1 MSSLPDSGRR
11 PRRIVVAGGGPAAHR
26 FTDAMHA
33 RGLDGFQVTVLTEEA
48 HLPYD
53 RVALSRALTDDGV
66 DLTLGKAAMWDHEA
80 LVLRTGERAVGIDV
94 ANRRVTT
101 RNVGSGVRP
110 GAADGGAG
118 PAGAA
123 HPPTGFNSY
132 EYDEL
137 VVATG
142 SDAARLPIPG
152 AEFSHVYRTLDDVW
166 FLNREVARL
175 REQLGRPVRAAVIGG
190 GLLGLEAAAGLQ
202 QLGAESVVINGAG
215 WLMNTQLDE
224 GAGQALGRLVRAKGL
239 EIQGGVFPAGIE
251 TLETGG
257 PGHGSTVTTVSGV
270 LMADGRTIPADLV
283 VVAIGVKP
291 RDELFRKS
299 PGSANDANTPRAA
312 LEPFSLGPRG
322 GVVIGN
328 DCSTAVPNVWAIGE
342 VANFGGMCLG
352 LVAPAN
358 TMAEIVADR
367 LHGGAATFPGFD
379 TATKLKLSGVDVAS
393 FGDAFARTEN
403 SLEVVY
409 ADPARG
415 VYQKIVTTDDAKTLL
430 GGIFVGDATPYSSLR
445 PLLGRELPAEPG
457 AYLSAAGAGDAPETE
472 LPDEAILCSCNNV
485 PAGTIRDT
493 IHATGCR
500 EGQEPVQDLPGLKAC
515 TRAGTQ
521 CGSCVPLL
529 KKLLE
534 GELTR
539 SGVTVS
545 KALCE
550 HFSMSRAELFEA
562 VRALELTSFHD
573 ILARFGSAD
582 PAAPTSGCD
591 ICKPTV
597 ASILASQHSG
607 YVLDDGR
614 GALQDTNDR
623 ALANMQKDGTY
634 SVVPRIPG
642 GEITPEKLGVIA
654 TVAKDFGLYTKITGG
669 QRIDMFG
676 ARLEQLPEIWK
687 ILVQA
692 GFESGQAYGKSLR
705 TVKSCVGS
713 TWCRFGVQDSAS
725 MAINLELRYRGLRS
739 PHKLKLGVSGCAR
752 ECAEARGK
760 DVGVIATADGWNLYV
775 GGNGGAQ
782 PAHAQLLAKDLD
794 DATLVSYIDRYLMYY
809 IRTADRLQRTAR
821 WQEEL
826 DGGLAH
832 VIDVVVNDS
841 LGIAADLE
849 AAMSRHVGNYEDEW
863 AATLR
868 DPERLR
874 RFRSFVNAPSTPD
887 DSIAFVPER
896 GQIRPATAAEKQSVL
911 IATSIGI
918 RPGAGSGPTGATVP
932 AEPAESGAGARTV
945 ESGVR

>member
-1 MSSLPDSGRR
+1 MSSPPPSGP
-11 PRRIVVAGGGPAAHR
+11 PRRVVVIGGGPAAHR
-26 FTDAMHA
+26 FVDAMNA
-33 RGLDGFQVTVLTEEA
+33 RGLDGFHITVLTEEV

-53 RVALSRALTDDGV
+53 RVALSRALTDDDA
-66 DLTLGKAAMWDHEA
+66 DLTLGSMALWDHA
-80 LVLRTGERAVGIDV
+80 AVTLRTGERALRIEP
-94 ANRRVTT
+94 ANCRVFT
-101 RNVGSGVRP
+101 
-110 GAADGGAG
+110 D
-118 PAGAA
+118 
-123 HPPTGFNSY
+123 TGSY

-152 AEFSHVYRTLDDVW
+152 AEHSYVYRTLDDVR
-166 FLNREVARL
+166 FLSREVARL
-175 REQLGRPVRAAVIGG
+175 GERLRRQVRAVVIGG

-202 QLGAESVVINGAG
+202 ELGADAVVVNGAD

-224 GAGQALGRLVRAKGL
+224 GAGQALGRLVRGKGL
-239 EIQGGVFPAGIE
+239 EVHGGVFPDGIE
-251 TLETGG
+251 TRARETIAPEGTDDAL
-257 PGHGSTVTTVSGV
+257 PREEVTGV
-270 LMADGRTIPADLV
+270 LMADKRTIPADLV

-291 RDELFRKS
+291 RDELFRE
-299 PGSANDANTPRAA
+299 PPQNAAANPTDDATANAIPSAGPFPA
-312 LEPFSLGPRG
+312 LEPFELGPRG
-322 GVVIGN
+322 GVVISE
-328 DCSTAVPNVWAIGE
+328 DCSTAVPNIWAIGE

-393 FGDAFARTEN
+393 FGDAFAKTAD

-415 VYQKIVTTDDAKTLL
+415 VYQKVVTTDDAKTLL
-430 GGIFVGDATPYSSLR
+430 GGIFVGDATPYASLR

-457 AYLSAAGAGDAPETE
+457 AYLTASRGGEAPETE
-472 LPDEAILCSCNNV
+472 LPEDAILCSCNNV
-485 PAGTIRDT
+485 PAGSIRDA
-493 IHATGCR
+493 IHASGGC
-500 EGQEPVQDLPGLKAC
+500 EGLEPVQDVAGLKAC

-534 GELTR
+534 GELTK
-539 SGVTVS
+539 SGITVS

-562 VRALELTSFHD
+562 VRALRLTSFQD
-573 ILARFGSAD
+573 ILARFGTTD
-582 PAAPTSGCD
+582 PAARTSGCD
-591 ICKPTV
+591 VCKPTV
-597 ASILASQHSG
+597 ASILASQHSA
-607 YVLDDGR
+607 YVLGDGL

-654 TVAKDFGLYTKITGG
+654 QVAKDFGLYTKITGG
-669 QRIDMFG
+669 QRIDLFG
-676 ARLEQLPEIWK
+676 ARLEQLPQIWK
-687 ILVQA
+687 ILVEA

-713 TWCRFGVQDSAS
+713 TWCRFGVQDSVA

-739 PHKLKLGVSGCAR
+739 PHKLKLAVSGCAR

-760 DVGVIATADGWNLYV
+760 DIGVIATADGWNLYV

-782 PAHAQLLAKDLD
+782 PAHGQLLAKDLD

-832 VIDVVVNDS
+832 VTDVVVHDS
-841 LGIAADLE
+841 LGVAAELE
-849 AAMSRHVGNYEDEW
+849 AAMAAHVGNYEDEW
-863 AATLR
+863 AATLK

-874 RFRSFVNAPSTPD
+874 RFRSFVNAPTAPD
-887 DSIAFVPER
+887 DSISFVPER
-896 GQIRPATAAEKQSVL
+896 GQIRPATAEEKQSVL
-911 IATSIGI
+911 VATTIGV
-918 RPGAGSGPTGATVP
+918 RPGAGSRAR
-932 AEPAESGAGARTV
+932 ESEAR
-945 ESGVR
+945 